1 MMNKKKEIYDEISDL
16 LTEYEETH
24 DVNNMS
30 INWET
35 ELYDMLVK
43 VQRNWEAVI
52 TAE

>member
-1 MMNKKKEIYDEISDL
+1 MNKKKEIYDEMCGL

-24 DVNNMS
+24 NVNSMQ
-30 INWET
+30 INWDT

-43 VQRNWEAVI
+43 IQNNWEMII